1 MSQPR
6 SALCAILFAAFC
18 FHAHAAPAAAPNPA
32 NLIAT
37 ATAVARIDDYLTQNF
52 AAGQPG
58 ITVIVV
64 KNGLPVLHKAY
75 GLANLEQKTPLEPAM
90 SLRVGSVTKQ
100 FTAAAIMQLAEQG
113 KLKVSDSITTYLPD
127 YPTHGQTITIEHL
140 LTHTSGIPNYTA
152 LPGFGEIVQKTM
164 SVNEMIAFFKDKPL
178 QFTPG
183 ERFSYSNSGY
193 FLLGAIIE
201 KVSGQKYADYMR
213 QHIFAPLQLNST
225 FYDSDECRAQPCVAG
240 YSKRLLGGFDSPQ
253 VISMTLPYAAGA
265 LRSSVDDLARWNA
278 AIVDGKL
285 LKPETWRRMH
295 TAYTL
300 NNGKTADYGYGWFV
314 GQFKGQPMYRHGG
327 DIPGFSA
334 GTQYLPESGI
344 YVAVITNR
352 DGGQPDMGTVTK
364 KITTLLLD

>member
-1 MSQPR
+1 MSQPCG
-6 SALCAILFAAFC
+6 ALCAILLAAFC
-18 FHAHAAPAAAPNPA
+18 FNAHAAPAAAANPA
-32 NLIAT
+32 GIVAS
-37 ATAVARIDDYLTQNF
+37 ATAVARIDSYLTQNF
-52 AAGQPG
+52 AADQPG
-58 ITVIVV
+58 ITVIAV

-75 GLANLEQKTPLEPAM
+75 GLANLEQKTPLAPAM

-100 FTAAAIMQLAEQG
+100 FTAAAIMLLAEQG
-113 KLKVSDSITTYLPD
+113 KLKVGDSITSHLQD
-127 YPTHGQTITIEHL
+127 YPEQGKTITIEHL

-178 QFTPG
+178 QFAPG

-240 YSKRLLGGFDSPQ
+240 YSKRSWGGFEGTQ

-278 AIVDGKL
+278 AIVEGKL
-285 LKPETWRRMH
+285 LKPETWRRMR

-300 NNGKTADYGYGWFV
+300 NNGKAANYGYGWFV
-314 GQFKGQPMYRHGG
+314 GTFKDQPMYEHGG

-334 GTQYLPESGI
+334 RTQYLPESGI

-352 DGGQPDMGTVTK
+352 DGGQPDMKTVTQ
-364 KITTLLLD
+364 KISTLLLD